1 MIKVIIGILFL
12 NLVYFSNC
20 TVMGID
26 FGSEY
31 SKASIIS
38 PGKTFEIIE
47 NETSKR
53 KTQNSVSI
61 NNIDFFLR
69 QVEDI

>member
-1 MIKVIIGILFL
+1 
-12 NLVYFSNC
+12 
-20 TVMGID
+20 MGID

-31 SKASIIS
+31 FKASIIS

>member
-1 MIKVIIGILFL
+1 MKILIFLVVCLHIKVS
-12 NLVYFSNC
+12 FSS
-20 TVMGID
+20 VIGID

-31 SKASIIS
+31 FKASLIS

-53 KTQNSVSI
+53 KTYNSV
-61 NNIDFFLR
+61 
-69 QVEDI
+69 

>member
-1 MIKVIIGILFL
+1 MKILIFLAVCLNIEISFGSVI
-12 NLVYFSNC
+12 
-20 TVMGID
+20 GID

-31 SKASIIS
+31 FKASLIS

-53 KTQNSVSI
+53 KTYNSV
-61 NNIDFFLR
+61 L
-69 QVEDI
+69 